1 MPKMKT
7 HKSAARRFKITGSGI
22 IMRTKGMKGHFR
34 RRKSKR
40 TLQALDRMFPLDA
53 SQVPHV
59 KGMLPYGV
67 KKV

>member
-7 HKSAARRFKITGSGI
+7 HKSAARRFKITGSGM

-34 RRKSKR
+34 RRKSTR
-40 TLQALDRMFPLDA
+40 TKQALDRMFPLDQ
-53 SQVPHV
+53 SLVPHV
-59 KGMLPYGV
+59 QGLLPYGI

>member
-7 HKSAARRFKITGSGI
+7 HKAAARRFKITGTGV

-40 TLQALDRMFPLDA
+40 TLQALDRMMPLDKTL
-53 SQVPHV
+53 VDHV
-59 KGMLPYGV
+59 KGLLPYGV